1 MHRARF
7 VATGLRQSLL
17 YKQRPCCEVSLVH
30 PPEKTD
36 TELLA
41 RWQAVIARVRAAE
54 QAAGRPANSVSL
66 LAVSKLHQ
74 AQAIRSLH
82 AAGQTAFGENYVQ
95 EALDKMTAL
104 ADLPLQ
110 WHLIGPLQSNKTQQ
124 VAAHFDWVHS
134 VDRLKIAQ
142 RLSAQRPP
150 QLPPLQ
156 VCLQVNIDAQDSKSG
171 CALADL
177 PALAEAVLALPN
189 LRLRGLMAIPA
200 PGNVGAHALLAKT
213 ASDLLARLPA
223 LAAQPFDTLSTGMS
237 DDLAEAVAAGSTMV
251 RIGTAIFGARPAP
264 QSE

>member
-1 MHRARF
+1 MQSPEN
-7 VATGLRQSLL
+7 RQESMSLS
-17 YKQRPCCEVSLVH
+17 Q
-30 PPEKTD
+30 
-36 TELLA
+36 
-41 RWQAVIARVRAAE
+41 RWQAVMAQLRQAE
-54 QAAGRPANSVSL
+54 QAVGRAHGSVNL
-66 LAVSKLHQ
+66 LAVSKLHP
-74 AQAIRSLH
+74 AQAIRELY

-95 EALDKMTAL
+95 EALDKMAAL

-124 VAAHFDWVHS
+124 VAGHFDWVHS

-142 RLSAQRPP
+142 RLSTQRPAH
-150 QLPPLQ
+150 LLPLQ
-156 VCLQVNIDAQDSKSG
+156 ICLQVNIDAEDSKSG

-189 LRLRGLMAIPA
+189 IKLRGLMAIPA

-223 LAAQPFDTLSTGMS
+223 LADQPFDTLSMGMS

-251 RIGTAIFGARPAP
+251 RIGTAIFGARPA
-264 QSE
+264 SKSD

>member
-1 MHRARF
+1 M
-7 VATGLRQSLL
+7 
-17 YKQRPCCEVSLVH
+17 H

-36 TELLA
+36 SELLA
-41 RWQAVIARVRAAE
+41 RWRAVNAGVRAAE
-54 QAAGRPANSVSL
+54 QAAGRPERSVNL
-66 LAVSKLHQ
+66 LAVSKLHS
-74 AQAIRSLH
+74 AQAVRTLH
-82 AAGQTAFGENYVQ
+82 EAGQTAFGENYVQ
-95 EALDKMTAL
+95 EALDKMAAL

-142 RLSAQRPP
+142 RLSAQRPAH
-150 QLPPLQ
+150 LLPLQ
-156 VCLQVNIDAQDSKSG
+156 ICLQVNIDAEDSKSG

-189 LRLRGLMAIPA
+189 IKLRGLMAIPA

-223 LAAQPFDTLSTGMS
+223 LAAQPFDTLSMGMS

-264 QSE
+264 QSD

>member
-1 MHRARF
+1 
-7 VATGLRQSLL
+7 VQPL
-17 YKQRPCCEVSLVH
+17 
-30 PPEKTD
+30 EKTD

-41 RWQAVIARVRAAE
+41 RWQAVNERLRAAE
-54 QAAGRPANSVSL
+54 HAAGRPARSVGL
-66 LAVSKLHQ
+66 LAVSKLHP
-74 AQAIRSLH
+74 AQAIRTLQ

-95 EALDKMTAL
+95 EALDKMVAL

-142 RLSAQRPP
+142 RLSAQRPGH
-150 QLPPLQ
+150 LAPLQ
-156 VCLQVNIDAQDSKSG
+156 ICLQVNIDGEDSKSG
-171 CALADL
+171 CTLADL

-189 LRLRGLMAIPA
+189 LRLRGLMAIPR
-200 PGNVGAHALLAKT
+200 PGNTGAHALLAKT

-223 LAAQPFDTLSTGMS
+223 LTAQPFDTLSTGMS

-264 QSE
+264 QSD

>member
-1 MHRARF
+1 MTIEANLQIVRAR
-7 VATGLRQSLL
+7 
-17 YKQRPCCEVSLVH
+17 
-30 PPEKTD
+30 
-36 TELLA
+36 
-41 RWQAVIARVRAAE
+41 I
-54 QAAGRPANSVSL
+54 QAACASAGRSKDAVQL
-66 LAVSKLHQ
+66 LAVSKTFPPEAV
-74 AQAIRSLH
+74 AQA
-82 AAGQTAFGENYVQ
+82 AACGQRDFGENYIQ
-95 EALDKMTAL
+95 EGVEKFAALESL
-104 ADLPLQ
+104 GLV
-110 WHLIGPLQSNKTQQ
+110 WHCIGPVQSNKTRL

-134 VDRLKIAQ
+134 VDRLKIAR

-156 VCLQVNIDAQDSKSG
+156 ICLQVNIDNEDSKSG

-177 PALAEAVLALPN
+177 PALAEAVMALPN

-223 LAAQPFDTLSTGMS
+223 LAVQPFDTLSMGMS

>member
-1 MHRARF
+1 M
-7 VATGLRQSLL
+7 
-17 YKQRPCCEVSLVH
+17 H
-30 PPEKTD
+30 PPEKND

-41 RWQAVIARVRAAE
+41 RWQTVCAQLRAAE
-54 QAAGRPANSVSL
+54 QAAGRPVRSVDL
-66 LAVSKLHQ
+66 LAVSKLHP
-74 AQAIRSLH
+74 AQAIRHLH

-95 EALDKMTAL
+95 EALDKMSEL

-156 VCLQVNIDAQDSKSG
+156 ICLQVNIDAEDSKSG

-200 PGNVGAHALLAKT
+200 PGNVAAHALLAKT

-223 LAAQPFDTLSTGMS
+223 LAAQPFDTLSMGMS

-264 QSE
+264 QSD